1 MREELNEISDFI
13 LEIDDSL
20 DNIEYI
26 RCALAIISEGLYL
39 SKSKKDNDMAG
50 TILFIE
56 TSLKNQ
62 VDDLKEQCKVCRSVL
77 SDFKESS
84 DCANGR

>member
-1 MREELNEISDFI
+1 MNKEIKKVSSFLLDISDN
-13 LEIDDSL
+13 L

-26 RCALAIISEGLYL
+26 RCALAIISDGLYL
-39 SKSKKDNDMAG
+39 SKSEKDSDMAG

-62 VDDLKEQCKVCRSVL
+62 VEDLKEQCSACL
-77 SDFKESS
+77 SMVSDLETFS
-84 DCANGR
+84 DCSSGR